1 MAWNESGE
9 DPKPRRRSGGPAQ
22 GASVWRRVKQ
32 QWSQGRGA
40 RGPLYGAVASAL
52 LLLWLLSGCY
62 QVDEGQRG
70 VVERFGAYAGERGPG
85 VGWHLPWPVE
95 SLIHVDLARL
105 NSVDFQAR
113 MLSSDTALLNIT
125 GSVQFQLRDARQAL
139 YGLRDLDRAVRDSGE
154 AATRQ
159 MVASHTLVETLG
171 GRTRGALIASLLGTV
186 QQQLDRLGA
195 GVRVQAVNL
204 TDVQVPEPVLAAQRD
219 TEQALQD
226 RDRLAREAQGYAFD
240 LLPRAQDVAQRQRLD
255 AEAYKLTAI
264 ATAEGEAARFEPL
277 LAAYERAPEVTRNRL
292 YVETIEAILARSRKV
307 IIDGKGSG
315 NTINIPL
322 DKLLDAAV
330 TRGTGV
336 TGVIEGTAGTT
347 APSQANAAMAPATA
361 TAPATAPLPAA
372 SSAAKSAAG
381 ANSTD
386 AAHAERDARSRER
399 AEHR

>member
-1 MAWNESGE
+1 
-9 DPKPRRRSGGPAQ
+9 
-22 GASVWRRVKQ
+22 VWRRVKQ

-139 YGLRDLDRAVRDSGE
+139 YGLRNLDHAVRDSGE

-186 QQQLDRLGA
+186 QRQLDQLGA

-226 RDRLAREAQGYAFD
+226 RERLAREAQGYAFD

-277 LAAYERAPEVTRNRL
+277 LAAYERAPEVTRSRL
-292 YVETIEAILARSRKV
+292 YVETIEAILARSHKV

-322 DKLLDAAV
+322 DKLLDAAT

-336 TGVIEGTAGTT
+336 TGVIEGSALSPAPAGT
-347 APSQANAAMAPATA
+347 AASQAAAAMAPAA
-361 TAPATAPLPAA
+361 APAPAMAPLPAA
-372 SSAAKSAAG
+372 SAAAKGAAG
-381 ANSTD
+381 ANSSD

-399 AEHR
+399 AEH